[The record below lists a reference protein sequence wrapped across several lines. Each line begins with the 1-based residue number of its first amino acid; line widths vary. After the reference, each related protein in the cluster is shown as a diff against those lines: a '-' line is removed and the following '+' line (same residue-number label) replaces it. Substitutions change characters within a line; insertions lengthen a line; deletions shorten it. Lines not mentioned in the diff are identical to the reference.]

1 MKLRAEF
8 GSFHSYIYKF
18 TNGKHA
24 INDIK
29 SAKDMP
35 ASSEFLERI
44 LIDMKKRGFK
54 FAGAI
59 IIYSFYR
66 ALAS

>member
-8 GSFHSYIYKF
+8 GSFHSYISKF
-18 TNGKHA
+18 TDGKRA

-35 ASSEFLERI
+35 ASSELRC
-44 LIDMKKRGFK
+44 
-54 FAGAI
+54 
-59 IIYSFYR
+59 
-66 ALAS
+66 ASQKI